1 MELTDQEQCLLEHWR
16 QQLERVTDTYKK
28 DSKHYQDEIDRLET
42 RNREYQ
48 LLKIQEGTIR
58 HLQRKVADYER
69 ICNENE
75 RLRNEVANLN
85 CCLDI

>member
-1 MELTDQEQCLLEHWR
+1 MELTDQEQCFLEHNKR
-16 QQLERVTDTYKK
+16 QLERVIKTYQE
-28 DSKHYQDEIDRLET
+28 DSKHYQDEIDRLEA
-42 RNREYQ
+42 RNRDYQ